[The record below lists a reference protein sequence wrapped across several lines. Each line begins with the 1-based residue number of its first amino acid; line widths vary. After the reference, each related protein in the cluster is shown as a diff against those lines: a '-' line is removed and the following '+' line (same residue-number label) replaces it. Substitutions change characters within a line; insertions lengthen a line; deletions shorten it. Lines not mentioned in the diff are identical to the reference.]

1 MNMIVGIDAGNY
13 QVKVVGPYGEASFLS
28 NICDHYER
36 KVTEQGADD
45 MVWEYEGRKGFAGTL
60 AAREDEFGGVMYGDS
75 KAHEDAKIRILLG
88 LHRYCNDGDNIRLVT
103 GQPII
108 KHTDEEKAKIQ
119 SMLKGSHDLKV
130 NGITKTLFIDDVRIA
145 PEGSAAYWINPKS
158 GAVKI
163 LDVGSGTVNVASI
176 RSKMHINNESNTLG
190 FGMETLNN
198 ANVEQ
203 MALGIVR
210 NLTKKW
216 TMNDEVLVC
225 GGMAEEIQPHIQ
237 RHFTNAK
244 VLRPIY
250 RYNGG
255 IKQLHPVY
263 ANACGFYEIAKGIYG
278 Q

>member
-1 MNMIVGIDAGNY
+1 
-13 QVKVVGPYGEASFLS
+13 
-28 NICDHYER
+28 
-36 KVTEQGADD
+36 
-45 MVWEYEGRKGFAGTL
+45 
-60 AAREDEFGGVMYGDS
+60 
-75 KAHEDAKIRILLG
+75 
-88 LHRYCNDGDNIRLVT
+88 
-103 GQPII
+103 
-108 KHTDEEKAKIQ
+108 
-119 SMLKGSHDLKV
+119 
-130 NGITKTLFIDDVRIA
+130 
-145 PEGSAAYWINPKS
+145 
-158 GAVKI
+158 
-163 LDVGSGTVNVASI
+163 
-176 RSKMHINNESNTLG
+176 
-190 FGMETLNN
+190 METLNN